1 MSRADEIWA
10 VVPIK
15 EFAAAKQRLA
25 GVLSAE
31 QRRVLAAT
39 MVQDVLDTLATVRE
53 LAGILVVTCDPLAA
67 AMAERAGARVT
78 TEHAR
83 DGQTAA
89 VAAAARTLARDDI
102 GAMLMVPGD
111 IPLAS
116 ADELAAL
123 TQAHGPAPAFT
134 IVPAHDERG
143 SNAVLCSP
151 PDAVPLRFG
160 DDSFL
165 PHLAAAQ
172 QRGIEPAI
180 LRVPGIGLD
189 IDRPEDLAR
198 LARMRPLRWNRTLAW
213 IEAAGRAGAPADN
226 R

>member
-10 VVPIK
+10 VVPVK
-15 EFAAAKQRLA
+15 EFDAAKQRLA
-25 GVLSAE
+25 GMLSPE

-39 MVQDVLDTLATVRE
+39 MVEDVLGTLAAVPE
-53 LAGILVVTCDPLAA
+53 LAGVVVVTCDPLATELA
-67 AMAERAGARVT
+67 RRVGARVT

-89 VAAAARTLARDDI
+89 VAATAHALARDGV

-111 IPLAS
+111 IPLVS
-116 ADELAAL
+116 IGEVVAL
-123 TQAHGPAPAFT
+123 VRAHGSAPAFS

-151 PDAVPLRFG
+151 PNAVPLRFG
-160 DDSFL
+160 NDSFL
-165 PHLAAAQ
+165 PHLAAA
-172 QRGIEPAI
+172 REKAIEPTI
-180 LRVPGIGLD
+180 LRLPGIGLD

-198 LARMRPLRWNRTLAW
+198 LARMRPPQRNRTVAW
-213 IEAAGRAGAPADN
+213 IETADIGN
-226 R
+226 HATT